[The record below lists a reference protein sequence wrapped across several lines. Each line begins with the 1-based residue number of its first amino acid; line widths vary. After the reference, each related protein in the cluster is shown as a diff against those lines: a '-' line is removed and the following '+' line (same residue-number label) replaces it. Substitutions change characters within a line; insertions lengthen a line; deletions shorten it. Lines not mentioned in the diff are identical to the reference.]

1 MTQKEKLVAEAEASG
16 VELTGDESVAELKAL
31 LYPEVDSEATPA
43 EAPKVPAVPDAVAAN
58 TAHVPKG
65 GKAEAM
71 RDKLAAEP
79 KVRVL
84 VPLAPGEKAGV
95 TQSVILNGYSLYI
108 RKGDYVEVPQSVA
121 EVLDVK
127 LKHKIA
133 VDNHPLKVDGNH
145 PVKMD
150 SYGS

>member
-1 MTQKEKLVAEAEASG
+1 MTTKKTTKS
-16 VELTGDESVAELKAL
+16 D
-31 LYPEVDSEATPA
+31 DSETVESTTP
-43 EAPKVPAVPDAVAAN
+43 ETAPKSAEPVKETASLETPGPNDAVAAN
-58 TAHVPKG
+58 TAHVPRG
-65 GKAEAM
+65 GKVEAM
-71 RDKLAAEP
+71 RNKLAAEP

-84 VPLAPGEKAGV
+84 IPLTNGEKAGV

-108 RKGDYVEVPQSVA
+108 RKGDYVEVPKSVA
-121 EVLDVK
+121 EVLDIK
-127 LKHKIA
+127 LKHKLA